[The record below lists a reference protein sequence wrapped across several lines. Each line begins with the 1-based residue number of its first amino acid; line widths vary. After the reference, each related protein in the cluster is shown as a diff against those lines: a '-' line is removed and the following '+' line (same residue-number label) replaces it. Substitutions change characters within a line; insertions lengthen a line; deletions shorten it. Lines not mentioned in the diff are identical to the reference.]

1 MSDILISY
9 LITTHNEG
17 ENLQK
22 LFWRVAY
29 ESGDHTKEIV
39 VVDDYSTDEKTIE
52 ILTRWS
58 NNKSIKLH
66 KHALNDHYGE
76 HKNYGNSLCSGKYIF
91 QIDGDELPNEILLLN
106 LPSIFESNPQI
117 DVFHVPRKN
126 MFIGMTDNDIKKW
139 GWRVNKDGF
148 VNWPDYQS
156 RIYKNEPQI
165 KWERKLHETIVGMD
179 QYAYIPDVYELSLY
193 HEKTIEK
200 QRNDNQRYMSKFS
213 AEDNIRK

>member
-76 HKNYGNSLCSGKYIF
+76 HKNYGNSLCNGKYIF

-117 DVFHVPRKN
+117 DVFHVP
-126 MFIGMTDNDIKKW
+126 IGP
-139 GWRVNKDGF
+139 V
-148 VNWPDYQS
+148 S
-156 RIYKNEPQI
+156 RP
-165 KWERKLHETIVGMD
+165 VS
-179 QYAYIPDVYELSLY
+179 VS
-193 HEKTIEK
+193 
-200 QRNDNQRYMSKFS
+200 
-213 AEDNIRK
+213 